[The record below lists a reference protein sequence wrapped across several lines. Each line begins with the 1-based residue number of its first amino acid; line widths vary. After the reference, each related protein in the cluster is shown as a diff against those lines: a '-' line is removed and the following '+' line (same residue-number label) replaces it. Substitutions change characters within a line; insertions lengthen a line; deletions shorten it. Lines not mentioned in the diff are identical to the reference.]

1 MKKGEVLLC
10 IISFI
15 FCIMLFGNT
24 AFAQDIGN
32 DIINNDKQ
40 VEENNKE
47 DLEKE
52 NRKKEI
58 IKMIDE
64 CLDEIRSKLMDIE
77 NKEAKVKKQKEFENY
92 PAIRLNVDTPV
103 FGFISMVDNK
113 LKIRRDVSTVD
124 VANGYSI
131 KDIVNKNK
139 IKLPD
144 FTVGSIVVTTRDV
157 AIDEKMSYEDAN
169 LALLKIMQYISQLDS
184 ANEFLDFQINRT
196 FRGYIDKEKS
206 DSINDIKNRNSKI
219 TSSLIELDKKV
230 VYLHIIKIDDNT
242 LKEINQNYD
251 NISLK
256 NKNINTSVKD
266 MLMSQDTLGKLQKDI
281 IKEEEDLTKLTK
293 TIDKEYDN
301 AINKIDVEKMLK
313 AMKEELTLRKDAVKK
328 YIDDSVYT
336 KKIDSSDEENNDNK
350 KQENIEDKSN
360 EIITKYE
367 VTSKNTLDYLNS
379 SIATIDEK
387 IAKYTNLN
395 KDKTENETNIDDE
408 NKDKPISQEVANK
421 EDVTKV
427 EIKELTKEEKK
438 VLTDEIYRIY
448 NDFLSRENK
457 FYLDNTN
464 FLINDTTKKT
474 SDLIGKTDGNILS
487 YMKYMYIELPDRLKD
502 YINSNNMNSKRELK
516 KLTKSL
522 QKELETIVNSNVKV
536 TKLYN
541 EMIQNELK
549 S

>member
-313 AMKEELTLRKDAVKK
+313 AMEEELTLRKDAVKK

>member
-474 SDLIGKTDGNILS
+474 SDLIGKTDGDILS
-487 YMKYMYIELPDRLKD
+487 YMKYMYIELPDKLKD

>member
-196 FRGYIDKEKS
+196 FRGYIDKERS

>member
-10 IISFI
+10 IMSFI
-15 FCIMLFGNT
+15 FCIMLLGNT

-58 IKMIDE
+58 LKMIDE

-157 AIDEKMSYEDAN
+157 VIDEKMSYEDAN

-266 MLMSQDTLGKLQKDI
+266 MLMSQDTLAKLQKDI

-301 AINKIDVEKMLK
+301 AINKIDEEKMLK

-350 KQENIEDKSN
+350 KQESIEDKSN

-427 EIKELTKEEKK
+427 EVKELTKEEKK

-474 SDLIGKTDGNILS
+474 SDLIGKTDGDILS
-487 YMKYMYIELPDRLKD
+487 SMKYMYIELPDRLKD

>member
-15 FCIMLFGNT
+15 FCIMLLGNT

-379 SIATIDEK
+379 SIATIEEK

>member
-387 IAKYTNLN
+387 IVKYTNLN

-474 SDLIGKTDGNILS
+474 SDLIGKTDGDILS